1 VSGETMWAV
10 VRDNLNALLSALHQA
25 GALRGA
31 SAADAF
37 QVRCDRTTMTQA
49 DVDAGRVI
57 ADVRFAA
64 AAPVEQIR
72 VVLALD
78 DAGHLAV
85 AATDGALEAA

>member
-1 VSGETMWAV
+1 MRAG
-10 VRDNLNALLSALHQA
+10 VRDRLNTLLAALYQA

-31 SAADAF
+31 TAAEAF
-37 QVRCDRTTMTQA
+37 HVRCDGTTMTQA

-78 DAGHLAV
+78 GAGQLV
-85 AATDGALEAA
+85 GAAAGNGVEAP